1 MPSKKSVNEN
11 PGNRKNLPHNERSH
25 AKDALQTL
33 RRDDI
38 SQLKEK
44 LKERLCYQVIQ
55 EHIGDSIEL
64 ERPLKHLAT
73 AAMFRLLLV
82 SFENDIK
89 TRLACFD
96 CDNNFITVKRDVQI
110 KGSHDEDP
118 FQLGNLIFK
127 CVTVDQIA
135 DYYDSRIQS
144 WLEEIVLYR
153 KTPKYIYNAGRY
165 YCLQWENDIL
175 ALSHYIKHGLDQKL
189 EYAKYME
196 LVVKALQNSKI
207 EVRKKAGEKEDIVE
221 IYYPDSTTPKYKVEY
236 SRPYIED
243 ECDCDQHVCCEHN
256 SDDEDEGFYDSE
268 DSEKVKKKKKFIKLV
283 IRTCHPLY
291 GINKKEYIRNAAM
304 YE

>member
-11 PGNRKNLPHNERSH
+11 PGNRKNSHNECSH
-25 AKDALQTL
+25 AKDSLQAL

-38 SQLKEK
+38 SQLKKELEK
-44 LKERLCYQVIQ
+44 ELRPCYQVIKA
-55 EHIGDSIEL
+55 HIGDVIEL
-64 ERPLKHLAT
+64 DKSLKHLAT
-73 AAMFRLLLV
+73 AAMHHLLLV
-82 SFENDIK
+82 SFEDGRK
-89 TRLACFD
+89 TRLACPI
-96 CDNNFITVKRDVQI
+96 CDNKFITVKRDVQI
-110 KGSHDEDP
+110 KGRHDKVP
-118 FQLGNLIFK
+118 FQLGNLKFK

-144 WLEEIVLYR
+144 WLEEIELYH

-165 YCLQWENDIL
+165 YCLQWENVIL

-207 EVRKKAGEKEDIVE
+207 EVRKKASEKEDIVE
-221 IYYPDSTTPKYKVEY
+221 IYYPDSGKMEYKVEY

-243 ECDCDQHVCCEHN
+243 ECDCNQHVCCEHN
-256 SDDEDEGFYDSE
+256 SHEDEGFDESE
-268 DSEKVKKKKKFIKLV
+268 ELIENRCIKLV

-291 GINKKEYIRNAAM
+291 GTNKKEFIRNAASHG
-304 YE
+304 